1 MFSRTRKTDA
11 RSIPSIVSA
20 DAAVTGNISSDG
32 DIQIEGRVTGD
43 VACKRMTLGT
53 AATVEGRIECDTVHV
68 YGAVNGEIDAET
80 VVVSAT
86 AKIAGDI
93 HHESISVEMA
103 CTRKTAPC

>member
-1 MFSRTRKTDA
+1 
-11 RSIPSIVSA
+11 
-20 DAAVTGNISSDG
+20 
-32 DIQIEGRVTGD
+32 
-43 VACKRMTLGT
+43 MTLGT

-93 HHESISVEMA
+93 HHESNSVETGA
-103 CTRKTAPC
+103 RIEGRLVRREPKAARLNLVTDQSAAAD